1 MPSEPPVLKTLLGD
15 YANTRALRAGRLPNE
30 LFSLDYDPVKTPNR
44 AFKRVVRELSFD
56 VAELAL
62 VTYLQARA
70 YGKPLVLMPAV
81 IGAGRH
87 QHHCLVC
94 HVDRPLTASQLQ
106 GRRVGIRAYAQT
118 TVTWVRGIVS
128 DDYGVNLDG
137 VHWVTAEDGHL
148 AEFPDPAGV
157 VRDDSGRNAFE
168 SLVAG
173 DLDAAIIGTDLPD
186 DPRLV
191 PILPQPHQ
199 AAQAW
204 AQRHGLIPI
213 NHMVVVREDL
223 CRKRPD
229 IVRAVYQT
237 LLASKAE
244 ADAQRPSD
252 QPDLTPF
259 GVEPNRQ
266 ALEVLIRYAHEQRL
280 IPRRFSVD
288 EIFEDFHQITGL

>member
-1 MPSEPPVLKTLLGD
+1 MTGEAVVLKTLLGD
-15 YANTRALRAGRLPNE
+15 YPNTRALREGRLPHA
-30 LFSLDYDPVKTPNR
+30 LFTLDYDPVKTPNR

-70 YGKPLVLMPAV
+70 YGKPLVLLPAV

-94 HVDRPLTASQLQ
+94 HADRPLTASQLQ

-118 TVTWVRGIVS
+118 TVTWVRGIIS
-128 DDYGVNLDG
+128 DDYGVDLDG
-137 VHWVTAEDGHL
+137 VRWVTAEDGHL

-157 VRDDSGRNAFE
+157 VRDESGRNAFE

-186 DPRLV
+186 DPRLIPV
-191 PILPQPHQ
+191 LPQPHA

-204 AQRHGLIPI
+204 AAHHGLIPI

-223 CRKRPD
+223 CRERPD
-229 IVRAVYQT
+229 IVRAVYQS
-237 LLASKAE
+237 LLASKAQ
-244 ADAQRPSD
+244 ADAQRPAG

-259 GVEPNRQ
+259 GVEPNRR